1 MNSEVRRDAINH
13 AAARSTDPTTSWEAA
28 RSLGLL
34 TGLQER
40 VWLTLAL
47 MTPVTDEQLY
57 DAYNRSY
64 GGRGQPIAPS
74 TVRSRRK
81 ELQDLGLVEVV
92 DRNGKTK
99 GGRRCQRFQVAQ

>member
-1 MNSEVRRDAINH
+1 
-13 AAARSTDPTTSWEAA
+13 
-28 RSLGLL
+28 
-34 TGLQER
+34 
-40 VWLTLAL
+40 

-64 GGRGQPIAPS
+64 GDPGRPIAPS